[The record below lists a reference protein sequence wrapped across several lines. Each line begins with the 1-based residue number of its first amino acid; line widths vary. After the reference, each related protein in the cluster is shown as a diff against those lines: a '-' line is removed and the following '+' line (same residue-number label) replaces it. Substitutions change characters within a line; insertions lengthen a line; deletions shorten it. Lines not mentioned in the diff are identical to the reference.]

1 VKKLQIKEE
10 DIDCYEFPAF
20 LDKKCKVFLIHKAGS
35 E

>member
-10 DIDCYEFPAF
+10 DIDCYEFPVF